1 MRKITAYT
9 VAAAVT
15 LGVVGCNAQDASAD
29 APAATS
35 AAPGIHWDT
44 KIDGASV
51 VLKTDAGSL
60 TTQDG
65 QFQVRDNNGGLVTQF
80 PLSWLDNAGAHPIAA
95 QIDGNTATFTPNMD
109 PAAVVPAPALPAPA
123 LRDVANQA
131 DQDAAFSAAV
141 NQFGIVT
148 SMGTMLGTLIGGV
161 AGCAIGAA
169 GGAIAGVVVMSV
181 PTGIAGCVAGAAIG
195 IPLGAAAGL
204 VLTGVPAAIAVGV
217 GLAQR
222 LTAPDSTPAASAA
235 TPAPADPAA
244 APAA

>member
-1 MRKITAYT
+1 MRKLTAYT
-9 VAAAVT
+9 LAAAT
-15 LGVVGCNAQDASAD
+15 ALGVVACNAQDAKAD
-29 APAATS
+29 PAQAN
-35 AAPGIHWDT
+35 PGIHWTTQVVD
-44 KIDGASV
+44 KSV
-51 VLKTDAGSL
+51 VLTTDLGSL

-65 QFQVRDNNGGLVTQF
+65 QFQVRDTTGGLVTQF

-95 QIDGNTATFTPNMD
+95 RIDGNTATLTPNLD
-109 PAAVVPAPALPAPA
+109 PAAVTPAPALPAPVVK
-123 LRDVANQA
+123 DIANQA

-148 SMGTMLGTLIGGV
+148 SMGTMVGTLVGGV

-204 VLTGVPAAIAVGV
+204 VFTGVPAAIAVGI

-222 LTAPDSTPAASAA
+222 LAAPDSTPA
-235 TPAPADPAA
+235 PAA
-244 APAA
+244 APVA